1 MGKITP
7 YTEDELGYILDN
19 MHLPARLVAEHLGR
33 SHAGVENMRKRL
45 KAGWVR
51 KQEEWSEEEDQIII
65 RGSRLLLTAKQLT
78 DKLPGRS
85 ANAIQIRRQKIDA
98 RVGVTNLSPIGVGQR
113 TLIAKTCTSCGLLLP
128 ASWFNKHSDGGPKGP
143 CKKCQSARDTE
154 RDRKGGWERVSAYN
168 ANAQKITLPTATR
181 NGYPYTE
188 ADQDVLADAS
198 LTNVT
203 KALKLNRS
211 YLAVKTAVANRG
223 YRSRYPLGNPQAD
236 RWLIDNPNADRIDE
250 ITASL
255 KQEFET
261 AGVPF
266 PAWDWDDEDL
276 KETAA

>member
-1 MGKITP
+1 LGKITP

-45 KAGWVR
+45 KAGWTR
-51 KQEEWSEEEDQIII
+51 RQEHWSEEEDQVIIA
-65 RGSRLLLTAKQLT
+65 GSRRLITAKQLAE
-78 DKLPGRS
+78 KLPGRS
-85 ANAIQIRRQKIDA
+85 ADAVQNRRQAIDA
-98 RVGVTNLSPIGVGQR
+98 RVGGTNLSPVGIGKR
-113 TLIAKTCTSCGLLLP
+113 TLIAKTCKGCGILLP
-128 ASWFNKHSDGGPKGP
+128 ASWFNEHTDGGTKGS
-143 CKKCQSARDTE
+143 CKKCQSTRDTE
-154 RDRKGGWERVSAYN
+154 RDRKGGWERASIYN

-188 ADQDVLADAS
+188 ADEGVLADTS
-198 LTNVT
+198 LSNVA
-203 KALKLNRS
+203 KALKIRRS
-211 YLAVKTAVANRG
+211 YLAIKTAVINRG
-223 YRSRYPLGNPQAD
+223 YKSRHPLGNPEDD
-236 RWLIDNPNADRIDE
+236 RWLIDNPNVSRVDE

-276 KETAA
+276 KETA